1 MDVRE
6 NVKHRFS
13 LLLNRQK
20 QYVSACENVRP
31 KIPEVT
37 DMKSMKELI
46 KSIEVSIAS
55 KEDRRNV
62 QSRGLS
68 KQSRRPVLSA
78 TKSLPHE
85 SYNPMVEPTIDRAPY
100 LPDLNQDSCEE
111 L

>member
-13 LLLNRQK
+13 VLLNRQK

-37 DMKSMKELI
+37 DMKSMGDLI
-46 KSIEVSIAS
+46 KSIELSMVS
-55 KEDRRNV
+55 KDDRRN

-68 KQSRRPVLSA
+68 KQSRRPVHTS
-78 TKSLPHE
+78 TKSLPHD
-85 SYNPMVEPTIDRAPY
+85 SYNPMVEPTMDRTP
-100 LPDLNQDSCEE
+100 
-111 L
+111 